1 MAADQEEVS
10 RVVGYSASTRV
21 GYRLSGGLILFWD
34 KYHRNFSL
42 TLTVTLVVAM
52 YLGKLLPPVYRVL
65 LPYRGGERS
74 QQSADLQP
82 VSGHP
87 PSRQHYVAQDT

>member
-1 MAADQEEVS
+1 MATDPEEVS
-10 RVVGYSASTRV
+10 RVVGYLVSTRV
-21 GYRLSGGLILFWD
+21 GHRLSGGLTFFGD
-34 KYHRNFSL
+34 KYYRNLSR
-42 TLTVTLVVAM
+42 TLTATLVVAV
-52 YLGKLLPPVYRVL
+52 YLGKLLPPVYLVL